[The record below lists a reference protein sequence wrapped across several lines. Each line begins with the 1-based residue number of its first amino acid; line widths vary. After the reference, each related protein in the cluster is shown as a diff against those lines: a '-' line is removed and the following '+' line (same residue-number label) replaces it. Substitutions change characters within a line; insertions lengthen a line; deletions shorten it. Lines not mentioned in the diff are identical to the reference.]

1 MAHYVLIHGAWHG
14 GWCWREVAKTLRA
27 AGHTVFT
34 PSLTGNGESRHLGCE
49 RITLE
54 THTRDVLGL
63 IAAEELNEVI
73 LVGHSYGGMV
83 ITSAADRCAERIKRL
98 VYLDAFVPT
107 HGENLADCIR
117 RNLPKEAADIFIG
130 HFHQARDHDGLIPP
144 IPGALFGQTPATTEW
159 MERQCN
165 AQSLATFQWPVLL
178 SGAAAAIPRSYIVAD
193 HWQPSP
199 FQAEAARYANAPGW
213 TLDRLAGGHCL
224 MMDSP
229 AELSAVLA
237 RLA

>member
-1 MAHYVLIHGAWHG
+1 MATYVLIHGAWHG
-14 GWCWREVAKTLRA
+14 GWCWKHVTARLRA
-27 AGHTVFT
+27 AGHTVHAPT
-34 PSLTGNGESRHLGCE
+34 LTGNGETRHLGCE

-63 IAAEELNEVI
+63 IAAEELGEVI

-83 ITSAADRCAERIKRL
+83 ITAVADRAAATIRQL

-107 HGENLADCIR
+107 PGESLADCIR
-117 RNLPKEAADIFIG
+117 RNLPAEVAAVYLA

-144 IPGALFGQTPATTEW
+144 IPGAMFGQTPATTAW

-165 AQSLATFQWPVLL
+165 AQSLATFTWPALI
-178 SGAAAAIPRSYIVAD
+178 GDAAQAIPRHYILAGS
-193 HWQPSP
+193 WQPSP
-199 FQAEAARYANAPGW
+199 FVAEHGRYANAPGW
-213 TLDRLAGGHCL
+213 TAETLAGGHCL
-224 MMDSP
+224 MMDQP
-229 AELSAVLA
+229 AELAAALA